1 MKLSQTPRYVK
12 ILVVMNVLLMVT
24 VIGLVVYGSQRPR
37 ANNNAFGLLMG
48 SAKKTD
54 QPSLTGA
61 AEPVP
66 AKEVSIAIGD
76 KGFVDKG
83 FQIFGQDKVI
93 VHIANNGTSP
103 HSFVIDKLNIN
114 SGDIPAGQTR
124 DVLVNPLAN
133 ESAMYDYYSL
143 SGNDSKNVF
152 AGVMMVVKK

>member
-1 MKLSQTPRYVK
+1 MKFSQTPLYVK
-12 ILVVMNVLLMVT
+12 TLVVMNVLLMVT
-24 VIGLVVYGSQRPR
+24 VIGLVVYGSKPR
-37 ANNNAFGLLMG
+37 TNDNAFGPLMD

-54 QPSLTGA
+54 QPSLTKA
-61 AEPVP
+61 AEPAP

-114 SGDIPAGQTR
+114 SGDIPAGQTK
-124 DVLVNPLAN
+124 DVLINPLTN
-133 ESAMYDYYSL
+133 ESAIYDYYSL
-143 SGNDSKNVF
+143 SSNDSKDVF
-152 AGVMMVVKK
+152 AGIMMVVKK